1 MTTEPQKMYALINY
15 TYDHYEWEKTHSV
28 SFDIEKLKKRYS
40 ELQNP
45 RYIKPL
51 IGIDDRENY
60 YNKGLEHWT
69 IEEIDFL
76 Q

>member
-1 MTTEPQKMYALINY
+1 MKNETPKMYALKNY
-15 TYDHYEWEKTHSV
+15 MYDHYEWEKTYAV
-28 SFDIEKLKKRYS
+28 SFDVERLKECYS

-45 RYIKPL
+45 RFVKPL
-51 IGIDDRENY
+51 IRIEEQEHYASKD
-60 YNKGLEHWT
+60 LEHWT